1 LFDDYLI
8 ILPRSNLIE
17 PFVIK
22 ICPIILEPFQLFY
35 VIFPFLHFINAFI
48 QTFFLIITL
57 IEKVHR
63 YTNLGVVVHVWIHHN
78 LLALQRFSL
87 IGGALE

>member
-1 LFDDYLI
+1 MLLYKL
-8 ILPRSNLIE
+8 
-17 PFVIK
+17 
-22 ICPIILEPFQLFY
+22 
-35 VIFPFLHFINAFI
+35 
-48 QTFFLIITL
+48 FFLIITL